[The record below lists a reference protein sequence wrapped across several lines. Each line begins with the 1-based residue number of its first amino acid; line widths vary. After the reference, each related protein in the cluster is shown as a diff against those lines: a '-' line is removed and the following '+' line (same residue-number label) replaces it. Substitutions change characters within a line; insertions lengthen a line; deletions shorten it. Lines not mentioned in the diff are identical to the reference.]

1 MTADGASAPD
11 FASHAVVT
19 ADRSGTIRAWS
30 AGATVLFAIASDDAV
45 GASLDVIVPEAYRA
59 RHWDAFRRAMRSG
72 DCHLARAAISMA
84 AAVGNRW
91 RARRRRARARGGLES
106 AAP

>member
-45 GASLDVIVPEAYRA
+45 GA
-59 RHWDAFRRAMRSG
+59 
-72 DCHLARAAISMA
+72 
-84 AAVGNRW
+84 RW
-91 RARRRRARARGGLES
+91 T
-106 AAP
+106 